1 MGIDIGHNIKSARN
15 AAGLTQEELA
25 RKCGVATITIRQY
38 ESGKREPKYDTLER
52 LADALDVPLEVLLGI
67 GDSVKTELVPKEKQG
82 QQEAD
87 HDKAVTVHKITRMPN
102 GGYSV
107 AFSLEP
113 DKISVA
119 TLKGIFETCRETGIS
134 TDDLKRT
141 LDGGTMADFIS
152 ELSKIILDVD
162 SYHRKQPETAPQ
174 STLDSTE
181 GKDTPPPPDAA
192 ETASQPSSPTS
203 GGKDAPDGKN
213 GSEGPPEGE

>member
-1 MGIDIGHNIKSARN
+1 MGIDIGYNIKSARN

-25 RKCGVATITIRQY
+25 RQCGVATITIRQY

-67 GDSVKTELVPKEKQG
+67 GDSVKTKLAPKEKQG

-87 HDKAVTVHKITRMPN
+87 HDKAVTVHRITRMPN

-107 AFSLEP
+107 DFSLEP
-113 DKISVA
+113 DKISVS
-119 TLKGIFETCRETGIS
+119 TLKSIFETCRETGIS

-162 SYHRKQPETAPQ
+162 SYHRKQPKEPPTAPPAP
-174 STLDSTE
+174 SKGT
-181 GKDTPPPPDAA
+181 DTP
-192 ETASQPSSPTS
+192 Q
-203 GGKDAPDGKN
+203 GQDAPE
-213 GSEGPPEGE
+213 EGGEGE

>member
-15 AAGLTQEELA
+15 VAGLTQEELA
-25 RKCGVATITIRQY
+25 RQCGVATITIRQY

-67 GDSVKTELVPKEKQG
+67 GDSVKTELATEEKQD

-87 HDKAVTVHKITRMPN
+87 HDRAVTVHKITQMPN

-152 ELSKIILDVD
+152 ELSRIILDVD
-162 SYHRKQPETAPQ
+162 SYRRKQPPAPP
-174 STLDSTE
+174 E
-181 GKDTPPPPDAA
+181 GKDTPNQGPL
-192 ETASQPSSPTS
+192 QN
-203 GGKDAPDGKN
+203 GG
-213 GSEGPPEGE
+213 